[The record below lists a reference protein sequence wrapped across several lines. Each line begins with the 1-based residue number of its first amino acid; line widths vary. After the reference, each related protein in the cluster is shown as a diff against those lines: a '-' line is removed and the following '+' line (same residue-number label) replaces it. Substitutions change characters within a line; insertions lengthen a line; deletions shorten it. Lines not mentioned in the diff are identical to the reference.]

1 MSERRVQ
8 ILEAATRT
16 IARNGVRG
24 LRVEE
29 IAAEAGVS
37 TGLIYYHFGG
47 RAELLRR
54 TLDFIGERAERHT
67 TPDPET
73 VRLAG
78 PRAQL
83 EEMLLRELQDTPEM
97 VENSTAWGE
106 FQSSAVFDTGLR
118 EQLREA
124 TRQWTDDL
132 ADLVREAQAAGTA
145 DRDAPVADV
154 AERLTALVE
163 GLSTR
168 WLSGSVPLDRARE
181 LLRGGIERELG
192 PATDDDPA

>member
-1 MSERRVQ
+1 MSERRLQ

-16 IARNGVRG
+16 IARSGVRG

-29 IAAEAGVS
+29 IAAAAGVS

-54 TLDFIGERAERHT
+54 TLDFIGERAERCT
-67 TPDPET
+67 APDPET
-73 VRLAG
+73 VRTAG
-78 PRAQL
+78 PRARL
-83 EEMLLRELQDTPEM
+83 EEMLLRELQDTPEL

-106 FQSSAVFDTGLR
+106 FQSSAVFDPGLR

-124 TRQWTDDL
+124 TRQWTDDV

-145 DRDAPVADV
+145 DRNVPVADA

-168 WLSGSVPLDRARE
+168 WLSGSVPLERARE

-192 PATDDDPA
+192 PAAETD